1 MGGMCIFQLLM
12 ARIIQY
18 ANAVHFTQSTFGNW
32 NPNTWGT
39 AHKMVL
45 KIPVRLNSGWV
56 AHRQI
61 GKLITKS
68 R

>member
-1 MGGMCIFQLLM
+1 M

-32 NPNTWGT
+32 NPITWGT
-39 AHKMVL
+39 LRKMVL
-45 KIPVRLNSGWV
+45 KIPARLSAGWV
-56 AHRQI
+56 ARRQI